1 MRYLII
7 ILSLLM
13 ALPVITTAQQL
24 PLFTSYREN
33 GFILNP
39 AIAGSK
45 ASPVASLS
53 ARTQWLKMKEAPH
66 TETLSCEGPVGTS
79 RLGLGGYM
87 INDETGPTAFT
98 GVGLSYAYHI
108 SFKKIK
114 PFHWARFLRKSKM
127 SFGLNTSLFY
137 YRLQRSELVLEEEND
152 RAVIEENKGRLMPN
166 AGAGFYYYYQRFYLG
181 FSVPQMLELETR
193 FKGLQGTSS
202 LKRVN
207 HYYVLAG
214 GRVPLGE
221 YGKVVFEPMAWFRAV
236 KGAPWQLDVN
246 GRFIFNNVV
255 WVGAGYRTKSFI
267 FGDMGVIVKKQW
279 KLGYAVDFT
288 VSNISEYL
296 GTTHEIILKY
306 RFQPEKNYTIPG
318 NRRW

>member
-1 MRYLII
+1 MRTIVA
-7 ILSLLM
+7 ILFF
-13 ALPVITTAQQL
+13 AVGLPVVASAQQL

-45 ASPVASLS
+45 ASAIATLS
-53 ARTQWLKMKEAPH
+53 ARKQWLKMKDSPH
-66 TETLSCEGPVGTS
+66 TETLSLEGPVGTS
-79 RLGLGGYM
+79 RLGLGGYLV
-87 INDETGPTAFT
+87 NDETGPTAYT
-98 GVGLSYAYHI
+98 GFGLSYAYHI

-127 SFGLNTSLFY
+127 SFGVNTSLFY
-137 YRLQRSELVLEEEND
+137 YRLQRSELVLEEDND
-152 RAVIEENKGRLMPN
+152 RAVVEENKGRLMPN
-166 AGAGFYYYYQRFYLG
+166 AGAGLYYYYENFYLG

-193 FKGLQGTSS
+193 FKGLSGTSS

-221 YGKVVFEPMAWFRAV
+221 YGKVILEPMAWFRAV

-246 GRFIFNNVV
+246 ARFVFNDVF
-255 WVGAGYRTKSFI
+255 WAGAGYRTKSFV
-267 FGDMGVIVKKQW
+267 FGDMGLIIKRQW
-279 KLGYAVDFT
+279 KIGYAMDFAFSN
-288 VSNISEYL
+288 VSEHL
-296 GTTHEIILKY
+296 GTTHELILKY
-306 RFQPEKNYTIPG
+306 RFKPEPKYTIPG
-318 NRRW
+318 KRRW